1 MGAACCGFLFDSAS
15 IFHDDAP
22 RIIPGLSIGS
32 NRRALDRELCHRTQP
47 MLVRLTED
55 LILREVE
62 AIQIVLHS
70 AENEGEKSRGE
81 IRCDTNGLVA
91 STVGVILQHNTN
103 ARVGT
108 DTIRLLLALG
118 MHMSIVLDRCRLE
131 LVRKLAELLIGH
143 VDRDLV
149 LNAIIFHFQVSS
161 LSSHA

>member
-1 MGAACCGFLFDSAS
+1 MGAACCGFLFDSAA

-22 RIIPGLSIGS
+22 GIIPGLSIVS
-32 NRRALDRELCHRTQP
+32 NRCTLDRELCHCTQP

-55 LILREVE
+55 LILCEIE

-70 AENEGEKSRGE
+70 TENEGEESRGE
-81 IRCDTNGLVA
+81 IRCDTDSLVA
-91 STVGVILQHNTN
+91 GAVGVVLQHNAN
-103 ARVGT
+103 AGVST

-131 LVRKLAELLIGH
+131 LVRKLAELLVGH

>member
-1 MGAACCGFLFDSAS
+1 
-15 IFHDDAP
+15 
-22 RIIPGLSIGS
+22 
-32 NRRALDRELCHRTQP
+32 

-55 LILREVE
+55 LIFREVE

-81 IRCDTNGLVA
+81 IRCDTDSLVA
-91 STVGVILQHNTN
+91 STVGVILQHNAN
-103 ARVGT
+103 AGVST

-118 MHMSIVLDRCRLE
+118 MHMSIVLDRRRFE
-131 LVRKLAELLIGH
+131 LVRKLAEFLVGH